1 MFKEGPNK
9 KMRILSKCTTILAS
23 MFLLTG
29 MLMNTESNSAA
40 VRNLFNGAM
49 KYYQERREG

>member
-40 VRNLFNGAM
+40 VRNLFNGAI